1 MIGWLR
7 GSLLQKHPPRLLL
20 DVNGVGYELEAPMTT
35 FYVLP
40 ELGQE
45 VSLYTHSITRDD
57 GQYLYAFASE
67 TDRDIF
73 RSLLRV
79 SGVGAKIA
87 LAILSG
93 MDAMTFSRCVQQG
106 DAGSLSRLP
115 GIGKKT
121 AERLVM
127 EMADRL
133 GGIQAQAKVA
143 PGLDA
148 ARVRAELEPTGEAIS
163 ALVALGFKTQEAAQR
178 VAAVESD
185 GLKCEEIVRRALQTL
200 VK

>member
-45 VSLYTHSITRDD
+45 VSLYTHGITRDD
-57 GQYLYAFASE
+57 GQYLYGFASE

-133 GGIQAQAKVA
+133 GGIQTQAKVA

-148 ARVRAELEPTGEAIS
+148 TRVRAELEPTGEAIS

>member
-7 GSLLQKHPPRLLL
+7 GSLLQKHPPHLLL

-57 GQYLYAFASE
+57 GQHLYAFANE
-67 TDRDIF
+67 TDRNIF

-79 SGVGAKIA
+79 SGIGAKIA

-93 MDAMTFSRCVQQG
+93 MDAVTFSRCVHQG
-106 DAGSLSRLP
+106 DASSLSRLP

-133 GGIQAQAKVA
+133 DRMQTQVKVT
-143 PGLDA
+143 PHLGA
-148 ARVRAELEPTGEAIS
+148 AHPSPELEPTSEAIS
-163 ALVALGFKTQEAAQR
+163 ALVALGFKSQEAAQR